1 MYKTGAPC
9 WVGSVLYINSGSSLL
24 IMTDHLN
31 HILYL
36 QETVKLECKEL
47 IDEQTKT
54 EDPKKLAEYQA
65 LLNSLFVQSIDL
77 NTKAIVAM
85 QGKVELPAEDEGF
98 TVESCGVESVDEI
111 LKSLN
116 CITRIENASD
126 E

>member
-1 MYKTGAPC
+1 
-9 WVGSVLYINSGSSLL
+9 
-24 IMTDHLN
+24 MTDALN

-36 QETVKLECKEL
+36 QETVKLECKGL

-54 EDPKKLAEYQA
+54 DDPKKLAEYQA

-85 QGKVELPAEDEGF
+85 QTKVESVDLPAEDEGF

-116 CITRIENASD
+116 CITRIESASD

>member
-1 MYKTGAPC
+1 
-9 WVGSVLYINSGSSLL
+9 
-24 IMTDHLN
+24 MTDHLN

-36 QETVKLECKEL
+36 QETVKLECKGL

-85 QGKVELPAEDEGF
+85 QGKVESVDLPAEDEGF
-98 TVESCGVESVDEI
+98 TVESCGVGDVDEI

-116 CITRIENASD
+116 CITRIENAYD